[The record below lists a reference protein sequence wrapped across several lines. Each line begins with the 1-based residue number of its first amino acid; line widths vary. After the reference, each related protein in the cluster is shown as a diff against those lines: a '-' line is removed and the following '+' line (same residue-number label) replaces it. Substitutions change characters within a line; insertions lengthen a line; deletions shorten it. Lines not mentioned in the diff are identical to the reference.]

1 MKKIN
6 MKQMRVFTDSYREKY
21 LLVDMSKGFMN
32 AIYASLPS
40 SSITRSLLQRIRES
54 EGEIE
59 ITSAEESV
67 LLSLVGGEKINGL
80 PADALLVELNK
91 GKFEERYREG
101 MSVDE
106 ECGVMRDVVD
116 EAYNEMENVN
126 KQE

>member
-6 MKQMRVFTDSYREKY
+6 LKQTRVFTDSYREKY
-21 LLVDMSKGFMN
+21 LLVDMSKG
-32 AIYASLPS
+32 
-40 SSITRSLLQRIRES
+40 LLQRIRES

-80 PADALLVELNK
+80 PADALLFELNK

>member
-80 PADALLVELNK
+80 PADALL
-91 GKFEERYREG
+91 FERYREG

>member
-40 SSITRSLLQRIRES
+40 SSITKSLLQRIRES

-80 PADALLVELNK
+80 PADALLFELNK
-91 GKFEERYREG
+91 GKFGERYREG

>member
-67 LLSLVGGEKINGL
+67 LLSLVGG
-80 PADALLVELNK
+80 
-91 GKFEERYREG
+91 
-101 MSVDE
+101 VDE

>member
-1 MKKIN
+1 M
-6 MKQMRVFTDSYREKY
+6 
-21 LLVDMSKGFMN
+21 
-32 AIYASLPS
+32 
-40 SSITRSLLQRIRES
+40 QRIRES

-80 PADALLVELNK
+80 PADALLFELNK
-91 GKFEERYREG
+91 EKFGERYREG
-101 MSVDE
+101 MSAEE
-106 ECGVMRDVVD
+106 ECGLMRDVID